1 MKMTKLFSKTRKT
14 HPSDEVALNAQL
26 LIKAGYIHKEM
37 AGVYSY
43 LPLGLKVIENIK
55 DIVRDE
61 MNALDSQELTM
72 TTLQEKELWEKTDR
86 WDDDNVD
93 IWFKSELKNGTEVGF
108 GWSHEEQ
115 VGNMVKEYINS
126 YRDLPM
132 SVYQFQNKLRNETR
146 AKSGILRTREFIMKD
161 MYSFAE
167 SEEQHKEFYDRVTE
181 SYHKVFDRVGL
192 GKDTYFTF
200 ASGGA
205 FTDKFSHEFQ
215 TLVGAGEDI
224 VYIDK
229 KQKIALNKEVM
240 NDDVLDLLKLK
251 KENFEESVSAEVG
264 NIFSF
269 GSSKSETLGIYFT
282 DKEGVSRPVIMGSYG
297 IGIARLMGVIVEYF
311 SDENG
316 LNWPYSVAPYKVILT
331 TIGNDP
337 DVLKEAET
345 MYKNLTDKGIEVLY
359 DDRDA
364 RPGEKFA
371 DADLLGIPLRVVISE
386 KNIKS
391 GELEI
396 KRRSEKN
403 SQYIKKDELQKVIE
417 TIKKNNT

>member
-1 MKMTKLFSKTRKT
+1 MTKLFSKTRKT

-55 DIVRDE
+55 NIVREE

-86 WDDDNVD
+86 WNDENVD

-181 SYHKVFDRVGL
+181 AYHKIFKRVGL
-192 GKDTYFTF
+192 GNDTYFTF

-224 VYIDK
+224 VYINKDK
-229 KQKIALNKEVM
+229 KVALNKEVF
-240 NDDVLDLLKLK
+240 NDDVLDLLGLEK
-251 KENFEESVSAEVG
+251 KDFEEAVAAEVG

-269 GSSKSETLGIYFT
+269 GSTKSEALGIYFT
-282 DKEGVSRPVIMGSYG
+282 DKEGTNRPVIMGSYG
-297 IGIARLMGVIVEYF
+297 IGIARLMGVIVEYYA
-311 SDENG
+311 DENG
-316 LNWPYSVAPYKVILT
+316 LNWPYAVAPYKVLIS
-331 TIGNDP
+331 TIGNQP
-337 DVLKEAET
+337 EVIKEAEKV
-345 MYKNLTDKGIEVLY
+345 YKSLTANGIEVLY
-359 DDRDA
+359 DDRDM

-386 KNIKS
+386 KNIKN

-396 KRRSEKN
+396 KKRSEKT
-403 SQYIKKDELQKVIE
+403 SHYIKMDELDKVIE
-417 TIKKNNT
+417 IMQNDNT

>member
-1 MKMTKLFSKTRKT
+1 MKMSKLFSKTRKT

-43 LPLGLKVIENIK
+43 LPLGIKVIENIK
-55 DIVRDE
+55 NIVREE

-72 TTLQEKELWEKTDR
+72 TTLQDKELWEKTDR
-86 WDDDNVD
+86 WNDDNVD

-146 AKSGILRTREFIMKD
+146 AKNGILRTREFIMKD
-161 MYSFAE
+161 MYSFSE
-167 SEEQHKEFYDRVTE
+167 SEEQHKEFYDKVTKA
-181 SYHKVFDRVGL
+181 YHKVFERVGL
-192 GKDTYFTF
+192 GNDTYFTF

-224 VYIDK
+224 VFINKDK
-229 KQKIALNKEVM
+229 KVALNKEVF
-240 NDDVLDLLKLK
+240 NDDVLDLLDLEK
-251 KENFEESVSAEVG
+251 KDFNEAVAAEVG

-269 GSSKSETLGIYFT
+269 GTTKSEALGIYFT
-282 DKEGVSRPVIMGSYG
+282 DKEGTNRPVVMGSYG
-297 IGIARLMGVIVEYF
+297 IGIARLMGVIVEYYA
-311 SDENG
+311 DENG
-316 LNWPYSVAPYKVILT
+316 LNWPYSVAPYKVLIS
-331 TIGNDP
+331 TIGNESE
-337 DVLKEAET
+337 VTKEAEKV
-345 MYKNLTDKGIEVLY
+345 YKSLTANGIEVLY
-359 DDRDA
+359 DDRDI

-386 KNIKS
+386 KNIKN

-396 KRRSEKN
+396 KKRSEKT
-403 SQYIKKDELQKVIE
+403 SHYIKMDELNKLIEKMQKD
-417 TIKKNNT
+417 NT

>member
-55 DIVRDE
+55 NIVREE

-86 WDDDNVD
+86 WNDENVD

-181 SYHKVFDRVGL
+181 AYHKIFKRVGL
-192 GKDTYFTF
+192 GNDTYFTF

-224 VYIDK
+224 VYINKDK
-229 KQKIALNKEVM
+229 KVALNKEVF
-240 NDDVLDLLKLK
+240 NDDVLDLLGLEK
-251 KENFEESVSAEVG
+251 KDFEEAVAAEVG

-269 GSSKSETLGIYFT
+269 GSTKSEALGIYFT
-282 DKEGVSRPVIMGSYG
+282 DKEGTNRPVIMGSYG
-297 IGIARLMGVIVEYF
+297 IGIARLMGVIVEYYA
-311 SDENG
+311 DENG
-316 LNWPYSVAPYKVILT
+316 LNWPYAVAPYKVLIS
-331 TIGNDP
+331 TIGNQP
-337 DVLKEAET
+337 EVIKEAEKV
-345 MYKNLTDKGIEVLY
+345 YKSLTANGIEVLY
-359 DDRDA
+359 DDRDM

-386 KNIKS
+386 KNIKN

-396 KRRSEKN
+396 KKRSEKT
-403 SQYIKKDELQKVIE
+403 SHYIKMDELDKVIE
-417 TIKKNNT
+417 IMQNDNT